1 MVFVLSTRTAS
12 KKADASNGIVAIVGL
27 EILPILCTGSEG
39 GYHIRRIVKSL
50 SGVAGSKIAV
60 WQNQG
65 DVDAI
70 RAINRSELEILQR
83 LG

>member
-1 MVFVLSTRTAS
+1 MAASEEGDARNRRTP
-12 KKADASNGIVAIVGL
+12 IVGL
-27 EILPILCTGSEG
+27 EISPSLRTEAEG